1 MYSSNVR
8 LSLCNSAKCS
18 SLVEDCIV
26 VLPMERRLE
35 TIMEKSSCYDG
46 DPTTILT
53 IN

>member
-1 MYSSNVR
+1 MYSSNVQW
-8 LSLCNSAKCS
+8 SLCNSAKCS

-26 VLPMERRLE
+26 VLPMERLE